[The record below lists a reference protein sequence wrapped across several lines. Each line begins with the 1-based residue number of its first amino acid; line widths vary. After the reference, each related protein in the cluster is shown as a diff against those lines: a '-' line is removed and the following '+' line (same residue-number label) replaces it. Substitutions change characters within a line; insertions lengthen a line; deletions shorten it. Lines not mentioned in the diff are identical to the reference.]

1 MIRIKGILHSESL
14 EETLKKAML
23 NYSSESYMR
32 LCIIAG
38 LFVAVV
44 FTGFGFLLRL
54 KKEYPLYI
62 LFFIFIAVF
71 LVIFQLVKSIPYFTV
86 QNRKGA
92 LESDLLYSARH
103 LLLKLESGSSL
114 VNSIESVS
122 NLKTNSSLYFK
133 ELMYDISLG
142 VPIEDAIE
150 KSILTS
156 PSPGYSKFLEEIS
169 TSLKTGADLNK
180 TLRSTIGD
188 ITRQHLIQIQ
198 EYGKKLN
205 PMSMFYMIFGTILPS
220 LGTAMLVVVSSFLPG
235 MIIIDKRIL
244 LGVAVFVLFAQVFFI
259 LAFKSL
265 KPMVVE

>member
-1 MIRIKGILHSESL
+1 MIKGVLHSDKL
-14 EETLKKAML
+14 EETLKKARL
-23 NYSSESYMR
+23 NYASGAFLKLSILAAS
-32 LCIIAG
+32 
-38 LFVAVV
+38 FVAVV
-44 FTGFGFLLRL
+44 FTVFGFILWLRRNF
-54 KKEYPLYI
+54 PLYL
-62 LFFIFIAVF
+62 LFFLFVLVFFIV
-71 LVIFQLVKSIPYFTV
+71 FQLVKSIPYFSI
-86 QNRKGA
+86 QNKKA
-92 LESDLLYSARH
+92 SLESDLLYSARH

-122 NLKTNSSLYFK
+122 KLNTNSRIYFK
-133 ELMYDISLG
+133 EIIYDISLG
-142 VPIEDAIE
+142 MPMEDAIE
-150 KSILTS
+150 KSVSVS
-156 PSPGYSKFLEEIS
+156 PSAGYSKLLEEIL

-180 TLRSTIGD
+180 TLRGTIDD
-188 ITRQHLIQIQ
+188 ITKLHLIKIQ

-244 LGVAVFVLFAQVFFI
+244 LGLSVVVLFAQVFFI